1 MARPSNQHPR
11 ERRREFMQEL
21 YYSVLPWV
29 VFCICII
36 AMMFVLRMIGGQK
49 SADVPPKDSKEMVSE
64 TGR

>member
-1 MARPSNQHPR
+1 
-11 ERRREFMQEL
+11 MQEL